1 MQQYVFP
8 VVFLKDE
15 DESYTAYAPD
25 VNLSTS
31 APTIEEAFLY
41 IQDMISVY
49 GSYLKKYEPDE
60 ELVPSKFEQIEDMNK
75 SHRVMLVDIVI

>member
-15 DESYTAYAPD
+15 DETYTAYAPD

-31 APTIEEAFLY
+31 APTIEEAFLF
-41 IQDMISVY
+41 IQDLISVY
-49 GSYLKKYEPDE
+49 GSYIKKLEPDE
-60 ELVPSKFEQIEDMNK
+60 KFIPSKFETIQKNHK
-75 SHRVMLVDIVI
+75 SSQVMLVDVFV